1 MRKLSLFLIFL
12 FILAMMA
19 LLSSCG
25 KTWHLQKSKE
35 HLLKAI
41 AKGATVHP
49 DTVWKYRDVKILVR
63 AENVSKPITPVID
76 QDTFDNTMEEHDE
89 LVKDIDHIETD
100 LKDGNTLD
108 KERSMVMLKAKEKE
122 IARLKARI
130 SQGFAKDSVYHVLI
144 DSITTVTITQQ
155 GGLIRGVTMDR
166 KEVTLT
172 KTDKVAAIINNLIRA
187 GLTNWQVVLLGIFL
201 AVVFFLFG
209 YLIRSRQKTG

>member
-1 MRKLSLFLIFL
+1 MR
-12 FILAMMA
+12 ILKYLALVV

-25 KTWHLQKSKE
+25 SAWHLQRAKF
-35 HLLKAI
+35 HQLKAI
-41 AKGATVHP
+41 SLGATVAP
-49 DTVWKYRDVKILVR
+49 DTVWKYRDVKILVP
-63 AENVSKPITPVID
+63 AENVSKPITPEID
-76 QDTFDNTMEEHDE
+76 VQSFDNTMEEHDE

-108 KERSMVMLKAKEKE
+108 KEQSMAILKAKEKE

-130 SQGFAKDSVYHVLI
+130 AQGFAKDSIYHVLI
-144 DSITTVTITQQ
+144 DSITTVTIVQQ

-172 KTDKVAAIINNLIRA
+172 KTDKVASIINNLIRA
-187 GLTNWQVVLLGIFL
+187 GLTNWQVVGLGIFL
-201 AVVFFLFG
+201 AVVFFLIG